1 VSETDQPT
9 LGVATWANF
18 ASIRRTIEWVG
29 LDSSRIE
36 KSMYTG
42 ATVLR
47 LLQKIAATEELGSEV
62 QEKVAALTEML
73 SAFDGADTAARTDII
88 AQARVILDS
97 VIPLGELGAR
107 RLDLVA
113 KSRLSKP
120 SRRDRRPRREK
131 PEAAN
136 DTAEAEVSSADPEA
150 ATKEADSAR
159 TEDASGSAS
168 ASASAPEAEGSAQ
181 VEGVEPEAPDV
192 YAWLNLPK
200 TSPGRTGPR
209 APRRLE
215 WNHPDGT
222 GRPLSALGVLDE
234 DALAVL
240 AGLGIKTI
248 SDFLIRPP
256 VSHAR
261 AKLAQF
267 SPPGGEDDVDVAEL
281 ELGSPEDRV
290 MVRGRMVSRW
300 VRMTVNGA
308 RHELTLKVRNAGMVR
323 CAWVNG
329 SPRGWSQWA
338 PGLELAFIGT
348 PEEGDEGWN
357 LFQAEPVGVD
367 GRGSGLMPAYGIDG
381 IDEAVLRGVAGQAIG
396 GIMGQLREP
405 LPRKLVED
413 HKLIGRD
420 EALRDAHF
428 PSNQAGKGRN
438 RLAFEELILLQAG
451 IGWRAR
457 SRNPDRGISHK
468 VLHAAVGELGIKQHI
483 RLSDSQEVVF
493 SEIRRDL
500 KSNHAMVRLLQ
511 GEVGTNKTTIALL
524 TSAIVMQNKA
534 QVLYVLPD
542 ASSAERRFLFSEGI
556 FRSVGIAPALIPDK
570 PNRGQLDAIS
580 RGECQIVFGTRSLL
594 ENAPKWNKL
603 GLVVVEERNEY
614 GTVDPARLVES
625 GPAPDLLVITDTPI
639 PTSLTLTVFGE
650 YRMSMLPSDE
660 ETESC
665 ATVFKQADRLDA
677 YALVRET
684 IEEGRQAYV
693 VFPVG
698 EDGDLLGPDDALR
711 YAGALQSDALEG
723 ARIGVYCSAMSREDR
738 LRVFEDFQH
747 RRLDVL
753 VATTHIE
760 EAPVVPNATV
770 VVVEHADHHDL
781 ARLHR
786 LRGHVGQ
793 GLEPGQCLMV
803 MAEEPSDDAQER
815 LNRLSDEQDGF
826 KIAEMDL
833 KERGWDALL
842 GEGAEAPPVFHWAD
856 PVLDHQQLLRA
867 RDEAFHMV
875 KLDPG
880 MRRSREMVDAVVE
893 RWGDWLGHDFSA
905 AQADSQ
911 SGTDRAKDQRKG
923 RRRRRRRR

>member
-47 LLQKIAATEELGSEV
+47 LLEKIAATEGLDSEV
-62 QEKVAALTEML
+62 QEKVAALTKIL
-73 SAFDGADTAARTDII
+73 SAFDGADAAARTDII

-97 VIPLGELGAR
+97 LIPLGELGAR
-107 RLDLVA
+107 RHDLVP

-131 PEAAN
+131 EKPEAA
-136 DTAEAEVSSADPEA
+136 DDAAEAAVSSADPEA
-150 ATKEADSAR
+150 AGKDADSVEVEEASEAD
-159 TEDASGSAS
+159 GST
-168 ASASAPEAEGSAQ
+168 Q
-181 VEGVEPEAPDV
+181 VENVENVEPEVPDL

-200 TSPGRTGPR
+200 TSPSRAGRR

-215 WNHPDGT
+215 WNHPEGT

-234 DALAVL
+234 NALGVL
-240 AGLGIKTI
+240 ANLGIETI
-248 SDFLIRPP
+248 SDFLLRPP
-256 VSHAR
+256 VGHTR

-267 SPPGGEDDVDVAEL
+267 SPPGGEDDVDVAEAD
-281 ELGSPEDRV
+281 LGSPEDQV
-290 MVRGRMVSRW
+290 MVRGRVVSRL
-300 VRMTVNGA
+300 VRITVNGA
-308 RHELTLKVRNAGMVR
+308 RHELTLNVRKAGMVR
-323 CAWVNG
+323 CAWADG
-329 SPRGWSQWA
+329 SPRGWDNWG
-338 PGLELAFIGT
+338 PDMELAFIGA
-348 PEEGDEGWN
+348 PEEGDDGWN

-367 GRGSGLMPAYGIDG
+367 GRGSGLMPVYGIDG
-381 IDEAVLRGVAGQAIG
+381 VDEAVLRAVGGRAIG

-405 LPRKLVED
+405 LPRRLVEY

-438 RLAFEELILLQAG
+438 RLAFEELLLLQAG
-451 IGWRAR
+451 IGWRAK
-457 SRNPDRGISHK
+457 SRNPDRGLSHK
-468 VLHAAVGELGIKQHI
+468 VLHATVGELGIQQHI

-500 KSNHAMVRLLQ
+500 KSSHAMVRLLQ

-524 TSAIVMQNKA
+524 ASAIVMQNKA

-614 GTVDPARLVES
+614 GTVDPATLVAS

-660 ETESC
+660 ETDSC
-665 ATVFKQADRLDA
+665 ATVFNQADRLDA
-677 YALVRET
+677 YALVREA

-738 LRVFEDFQH
+738 LRMFEDFQH

-770 VVVEHADHHDL
+770 VVIEHADHHEL

-786 LRGHVGQ
+786 LRGYVGQ

-803 MAEEPSDDAQER
+803 MAEDPSDDAKER
-815 LNRLSDEQDGF
+815 LTRLSEERDGF
-826 KIAEMDL
+826 KVAEMDL

-893 RWGDWLGHDFSA
+893 RWGEWLGHDFSA
-905 AQADSQ
+905 AKADSQ
-911 SGTDRAKDQRKG
+911 SGTGRAKDQRKG